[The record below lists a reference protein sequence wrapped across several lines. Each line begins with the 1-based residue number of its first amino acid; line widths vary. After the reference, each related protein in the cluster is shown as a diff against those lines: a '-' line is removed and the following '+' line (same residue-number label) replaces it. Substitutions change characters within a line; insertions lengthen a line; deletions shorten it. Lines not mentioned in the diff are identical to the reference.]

1 MDGTPSGVKEEE
13 EGKNLL
19 CVLPVE
25 QVVVVV
31 VGPSEIETR
40 AMTPFQK
47 KISNNS
53 VRVDGWSKFLG
64 GGDGTK
70 RKCTLHATPG
80 LGYLE
85 RPLRLVWP
93 FINKSGLSCC
103 CCQDKQQHKEEE

>member
-80 LGYLE
+80 TWLFGAASAPTGVALY
-85 RPLRLVWP
+85 
-93 FINKSGLSCC
+93 
-103 CCQDKQQHKEEE
+103 QQIGAELLLLPR

>member
-1 MDGTPSGVKEEE
+1 
-13 EGKNLL
+13 
-19 CVLPVE
+19 
-25 QVVVVV
+25 
-31 VGPSEIETR
+31 
-40 AMTPFQK
+40 MTPFQK
-47 KISNNS
+47 KIYTQQLGAA
-53 VRVDGWSKFLG
+53 VDGWSKFLG